1 MKDRFDLEQ
10 EIMKAWAIC
19 DDLGILYEHVM
30 DRDLDKDTI
39 SNALLGLQ
47 TMYQMKFETLFDTF
61 EQMIK
66 QKKIG

>member
-1 MKDRFDLEQ
+1 MKDRFDIEQ

-30 DRDLDKDTI
+30 ERDLDKDTI

>member
-19 DDLGILYEHVM
+19 DDLGTLFEHVM
-30 DRDLDKDTI
+30 ERDLDKDTI

-61 EQMIK
+61 EQLIK
-66 QKKIG
+66 EKKII

>member
-10 EIMKAWAIC
+10 EIMKAWAVC

-30 DRDLDKDTI
+30 ERDLDKDTI

>member
-30 DRDLDKDTI
+30 ERDLDKDTI

-47 TMYQMKFETLFDTF
+47 TIYQMKFETLFDTF

>member
-30 DRDLDKDTI
+30 ERDLDKDTI